1 MGGSEEAVLR
11 LTVFIGVF
19 AVLAAAEVLWPRRA
33 LAFGRSRWLA
43 NVGLSALNTG
53 LLRLSFLLV
62 PALGVLAAIYGEGK
76 GWGLLPAAG
85 ISGPLAAVV
94 GFLLLDLTIYVQHVA
109 FHFVPALWRL
119 HRVHHADPDIDV
131 STGIRFHPIEILIS
145 QVWKIVV
152 VLVVGVPAAAVVV
165 FEIAL
170 NATSMFSHAN
180 LRLPAA
186 ADAVLRWVIVTPDVH
201 RIHHSTVMQETN
213 SNFGFNL
220 SLWDRLFGTYRRKP
234 AGEQTTMPIGL
245 QSYRGAEP
253 TRFLWLL
260 GFPFARGP
268 AA

>member
-1 MGGSEEAVLR
+1 MGGSEEAFLR
-11 LTVFIGVF
+11 LTIFLGMF
-19 AVLAAAEVLWPRRA
+19 ALLAAAEVLWPRRA
-33 LAFGRSRWLA
+33 LAFGRSRWFA
-43 NVGLSALNTG
+43 NLGLSALNTG

-76 GWGLLPAAG
+76 GWGLLPAVG
-85 ISGPLAAVV
+85 ISGPLAAVL
-94 GFLLLDLTIYVQHVA
+94 GFLVLDLAIYAQHVA
-109 FHFVPALWRL
+109 FHFVPVLWRL
-119 HRVHHADPDIDV
+119 HRVHHADPEIDV

-152 VLVVGVPAAAVVV
+152 VLVAGVPAVAVVV

-186 ADAVLRWVIVTPDVH
+186 ADSFLRWAIVTPDMH
-201 RIHHSTVMQETN
+201 RIHHSTVVQETN

-220 SLWDRLFGTYRRKP
+220 SLWDRVFGTYRRVP
-234 AGEQTTMPIGL
+234 IGEQTTMPIGL

-253 TRFLWLL
+253 TRLLWLL
-260 GFPFARGP
+260 QFPFARGP
-268 AA
+268 VA

>member
-1 MGGSEEAVLR
+1 MSGSEEAFLR
-11 LTVFIGVF
+11 LTIFIGMF
-19 AVLAAAEVLWPRRA
+19 ALLAAAEALWPRRA
-33 LAFGRSRWLA
+33 LAFGRRRWLA
-43 NVGLSALNTG
+43 NLGLSALNTG

-76 GWGLLPAAG
+76 GWGLLPAVG
-85 ISGPLAAVV
+85 VSGPPAAVL
-94 GFLLLDLTIYVQHVA
+94 GFLVLDLAIYAQHVA
-109 FHFVPALWRL
+109 FHFVPAFWRL

-145 QVWKIVV
+145 HVWKIVV
-152 VLVVGVPAAAVVV
+152 VLAVGVPAVAVVV

-180 LRLPAA
+180 LRLSGPV
-186 ADAVLRWVIVTPDVH
+186 DTFLRWAIVTPDMH
-201 RIHHSTVMQETN
+201 RIHHSTVVQETN

-220 SLWDRLFGTYRRKP
+220 SLWDRLFGTYRREP
-234 AGEQTTMPIGL
+234 TGEQTTMPIGL

-260 GFPFARGP
+260 QFPFARGP
-268 AA
+268 VA

>member
-11 LTVFIGVF
+11 LTIFIGGF
-19 AVLAAAEVLWPRRA
+19 AVLAAAEALWPRRA

-62 PALGVLAAIYGEGK
+62 PALGVLAAIFGEGK
-76 GWGLLPAAG
+76 GWGLLPAVG
-85 ISGPLAAVV
+85 ISGPPAAVL
-94 GFLLLDLTIYVQHVA
+94 GFLLLDLAIYAQHVA
-109 FHFVPALWRL
+109 FHFVPVFWRL

-152 VLVVGVPAAAVVV
+152 VLAVGVPAVAVVV

-201 RIHHSTVMQETN
+201 RIHHSTVTQETN

-220 SLWDRLFGTYRRKP
+220 SLWDRLFGTYRRDP
-234 AGEQTTMPIGL
+234 IGDHTTMPIGL
-245 QSYRGAEP
+245 PSYRGVEP
-253 TRFLWLL
+253 TRFSWLL
-260 GFPFARGP
+260 RFPFARGP
-268 AA
+268 VA